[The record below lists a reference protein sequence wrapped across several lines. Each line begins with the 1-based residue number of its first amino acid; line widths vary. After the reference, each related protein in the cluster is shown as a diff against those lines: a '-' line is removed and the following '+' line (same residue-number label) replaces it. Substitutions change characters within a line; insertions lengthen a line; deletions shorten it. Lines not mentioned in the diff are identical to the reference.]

1 MRCRSTLRHNAT
13 LCSQHGYATS
23 NAAIDR
29 IPYVD
34 LDRTHSNRLNLS
46 STAQLCIG
54 ILYCFG
60 CLLKGSHSPAQ
71 GSTSL
76 ALLWEA
82 LWRCTPRHLTVRIT
96 SLGSRLSRE
105 LRYHPS
111 CQHASE

>member
-1 MRCRSTLRHNAT
+1 MVKDVRAAVDFMRCRSTLRHNAT

-54 ILYCFG
+54 ILYC
-60 CLLKGSHSPAQ
+60 LAAAQ
-71 GSTSL
+71 RFTFTGPGIYL
-76 ALLWEA
+76 AGFA
-82 LWRCTPRHLTVRIT
+82 LGGTVA
-96 SLGSRLSRE
+96 L
-105 LRYHPS
+105 
-111 CQHASE
+111 HAAALDSENYIAGVASFA